1 MSTVTYYFV
10 YLLETIRCDTA
21 TVYLLYRI
29 SSAQIYTHLQKISG
43 LVWSGYSLIWNSPD
57 LLIMFHRLLFKAK
70 FIKKKTLRL
79 NLDIKKS
86 YLGCTAEQFG
96 QVLQCSLIDCVL
108 LFCFASYSDQPAQTA
123 SLICAKQSV

>member
-1 MSTVTYYFV
+1 MVTYYFV

-29 SSAQIYTHLQKISG
+29 SSAQIYTHLQNISG

-70 FIKKKTLRL
+70 FIKKK
-79 NLDIKKS
+79 KKKNAS
-86 YLGCTAEQFG
+86 VEFG
-96 QVLQCSLIDCVL
+96 NKNKKAIWGAQRSSLVR
-108 LFCFASYSDQPAQTA
+108 FYN
-123 SLICAKQSV
+123 VR

>member
-1 MSTVTYYFV
+1 MVTYYFV

-29 SSAQIYTHLQKISG
+29 SSAQIYTHLQNISG

-70 FIKKKTLRL
+70 FIKKKKKKTLRL
-79 NLDIKKS
+79 NLEIKIKK
-86 YLGCTAEQFG
+86 LFG
-96 QVLQCSLIDCVL
+96 VHSGAVWSGSTM
-108 LFCFASYSDQPAQTA
+108 F
-123 SLICAKQSV
+123 VN